1 MPGGSERRRAP
12 RILVAGRLGARARAT
27 LDVRILDL
35 SRSGVRIEHYE
46 LLRPGATYTFELPP
60 TLGPLVLTA
69 KVVHSA
75 VVGTE
80 ATTDGE
86 RHLRYQSGLTF
97 VRITAEQQSA
107 LAAILERLTP
117 GGGLGDGHLMV

>member
-1 MPGGSERRRAP
+1 MPGGSERRGAP
-12 RILVAGRLGARARAT
+12 RILVAGCLGARARAT

-35 SRSGVRIEHYE
+35 SASGARIEHYD
-46 LLRPGATYTFELPP
+46 LLRPGATYAFELPP
-60 TLGPLVLTA
+60 TLGSLVLTA

-97 VRITAEQQSA
+97 VGITAEQQSA

-117 GGGLGDGHLMV
+117 RGGLGDGHLMV